1 MRFATF
7 APTGAD
13 GFYPRREG
21 GAMDTRRSPDID
33 VIKDA
38 ERIVYQAKWRICEE
52 RAAEQLA
59 ATSSLKW
66 TRLFPESPA
75 IQVVAIDGV
84 VVGCIRHNGG
94 RWIATGT
101 RQRGRS
107 PIATPSAPQSWPWHA
122 KQSRG
127 DRKCCCCGVLCDS
140 SGRARRRPARQA
152 IAPRAASAALYETCD
167 RWSEPDDYRLS
178 LEETVEQ
185 SERRRARWPCSRLLE
200 LLGPGIS
207 RVG

>member
-1 MRFATF
+1 
-7 APTGAD
+7 
-13 GFYPRREG
+13 
-21 GAMDTRRSPDID
+21 MDTRRSPDID

-101 RQRGRS
+101 RQRGPGRRLRHLPRRS
-107 PIATPSAPQSWPWHA
+107 LGPGMRNRAVVIGSLAAVACSATVPVGQGA
-122 KQSRG
+122 G
-127 DRKCCCCGVLCDS
+127 L
-140 SGRARRRPARQA
+140 RARRSPPAQQVLRSTRRATGGANQTTIGSAWRRPSSSR
-152 IAPRAASAALYETCD
+152 SAAARGGHAVGY
-167 RWSEPDDYRLS
+167 LS
-178 LEETVEQ
+178 
-185 SERRRARWPCSRLLE
+185 C
-200 LLGPGIS
+200 
-207 RVG
+207 